1 MPIMLLH
8 FRSNPTTL
16 GFAIYFLVP
25 VLGSDTLRPQSLYLS
40 VGHRAA
46 LRKEDAPVD
55 LRQHV
60 VETCCFLAVPMECS
74 TLLPPAAEHK
84 MLSTASAAAQIP
96 F

>member
-16 GFAIYFLVP
+16 GICSLFSSP
-25 VLGSDTLRPQSLYLS
+25 VLGT
-40 VGHRAA
+40 VGPRAA

-55 LRQHV
+55 PRQHVEV
-60 VETCCFLAVPMECS
+60 VETCCFLTVPVECS
-74 TLLPPAAEHK
+74 TLLPPAEEHE

-96 F
+96 R